1 MDSKRWAINWI
12 VMEKI
17 LALYYIP
24 SELIELIMM
33 MYIGS
38 VAVVKT
44 RDGKSGSIHL
54 SVGALQGDTLAP
66 FLFIIVVD

>member
-1 MDSKRWAINWI
+1 
-12 VMEKI
+12 MEKI

-38 VAVVKT
+38 VAIVKT
-44 RDGKSGSIHL
+44 RDGKSGSIPL
-54 SVGALQGDTLAP
+54 SVGILQ
-66 FLFIIVVD
+66 V